1 MANQGFMEVGVRGL
15 VTTHHVHGHVTAES
29 RSELELVQTLCKF
42 E

>member
-1 MANQGFMEVGVRGL
+1 MANQGFMEVGARGL

-29 RSELELVQTLCKF
+29 RSELELVQILSKF